1 MAASKWRIC
10 ARGCEFTYYT
20 VNAGRSFPTVPCQ
33 LLLHPSQRTPYSL
46 PSSGQRG
53 GSLSRGIMVQGKE
66 FFCVA
71 RLKGLPVLFLLLAS
85 GVGVYPGESWCKV
98 GILLRRETQR
108 TPSPILGAGQRV

>member
-66 FFCVA
+66 FFC
-71 RLKGLPVLFLLLAS
+71 G
-85 GVGVYPGESWCKV
+85 
-98 GILLRRETQR
+98 RETQT
-108 TPSPILGAGQRV
+108 TPSSVLVAGQRNGSLSRGIMVQGKEFFYVRRPKGLLHVHCKKG